1 MFYAEM
7 VSFQLKSRLFRT
19 EKVAFELKSYLYSV
33 QRPYFA
39 FEFGLCGTL
48 PSKVHRNNKVRQSRQ
63 ASFYSSLN

>member
-7 VSFQLKSRLFRT
+7 VPFQLESMLFGA

-33 QRPYFA
+33 QRPYFP
-39 FEFGLCGTL
+39 FEFGLCTS
-48 PSKVHRNNKVRQSRQ
+48 PSKVHRNNTVRQSRQ